1 MFRITQGYP
10 RFLRVFAH
18 RTFTFFG
25 PAFQP
30 DYTNFQDT
38 TLGPTTPGA
47 KLLVWAD
54 PLSLATTYGIAF
66 AFFSSGY

>member
-1 MFRITQGYP
+1 MFRITQGTP
-10 RFLRVFAH
+10 RLLHVLKH

-25 PAFQP
+25 AVFQTAYSNVP
-30 DYTNFQDT
+30 DTI
-38 TLGPTTPGA
+38 LGPTTPMA
-47 KLLVWAD
+47 KPSVWAD